1 MANEEKELFKF
12 VNDPRYREKV
22 IARIHKEKDNE
33 YNRRI
38 KQIESERDKLSK
50 SRINEITRISNARWE
65 KNFGGKLLVNRTE
78 GKIRI
83 NNTENLFSSIQG
95 AELNMMNGCRVV
107 TTENTKSKAKKH
119 GSLGGAVVG
128 GMVAGPIG
136 AVVAGSALGKTKTKT
151 TGSTV
156 SNQIPTCTHLGVLVN
171 INGFVSEVVFI
182 SSQVDQSSM
191 TFSKAQSE
199 AQNFISQLGVLAK
212 TPVPLS
218 FLRPEE
224 EVSVKAID
232 SQINVKQQE
241 LQDAIA
247 DRPVYVLPDMYRTE
261 ENREMSDDDYIN
273 YLVSTDAQRMTERA
287 ANEAAFKKEQAE
299 KKAAEKAKRTEE
311 KTVRRHSAA
320 QKVAEAN
327 YWGKAKSIGRILG
340 KIVFWILSIF
350 LLLFAIVSFT
360 TSGGILSGF
369 LFLLT
374 AVCVNPLMTGF
385 IMNKWKRIPIWFL
398 IIALI
403 VGFLA
408 GILTFPTGDE
418 NNLEITQNMDIDS

>member
-1 MANEEKELFKF
+1 M
-12 VNDPRYREKV
+12 
-22 IARIHKEKDNE
+22 
-33 YNRRI
+33 
-38 KQIESERDKLSK
+38 
-50 SRINEITRISNARWE
+50 
-65 KNFGGKLLVNRTE
+65 
-78 GKIRI
+78 
-83 NNTENLFSSIQG
+83 
-95 AELNMMNGCRVV
+95 
-107 TTENTKSKAKKH
+107 
-119 GSLGGAVVG
+119 VG

-191 TFSKAQSE
+191 IFSKAQSE

-212 TPVPLS
+212 TPVPVS
-218 FLRPEE
+218 FLRPED

-360 TSGGILSGF
+360 TSGGILSGI

-385 IMNKWKRIPIWFL
+385 ITNKWKKIPIWFL